1 MNNPSNPT
9 KFKLAELVISVIAL
23 ILGLVYLNTD
33 WISTSVLLPIYA
45 VFFTALPVLRL
56 IEARK
61 NGAKGLI
68 AVLPSLF
75 YLLIALV
82 VIAATVIYFVQY

>member
-45 VFFTALPVLRL
+45 VFFTALPGLRL

-75 YLLIALV
+75 YLIIALV
-82 VIAATVIYFVQY
+82 VIAATVIYFVKY

>member
-9 KFKLAELVISVIAL
+9 KFKLAELVISVFAL

-33 WISTSVLLPIYA
+33 WIPTAVLLPIYA
-45 VFFTALPVLRL
+45 VFFTVLPILRL
-56 IEARK
+56 VEARK

-75 YLLIALV
+75 YLIIALV
-82 VIAATVIYFVQY
+82 VIAATVIYFVKY

>member
-9 KFKLAELVISVIAL
+9 KFKLAELVISVFAL

-33 WISTSVLLPIYA
+33 WIPTAVLLPIYA

-75 YLLIALV
+75 YLIIALV
-82 VIAATVIYFVQY
+82 VIAATVIYFVKY

>member
-82 VIAATVIYFVQY
+82 VIAATVIYFVKY